1 MHTQC
6 PHCQTVYRVTA
17 AHLNIAQGHV
27 RCSHCFNVF
36 NATNYLVKEVSKET
50 LASQP
55 FEINEEKVAEIS
67 EFKIPDL
74 LQEDIYNPQRR
85 SWRFFLFWT
94 LMTFLLAMLLGGQVI
109 WFLQRDL
116 ILQHAQVRP
125 WLDNFCF
132 FMLCT
137 LPPTRDLKSFYMREH
152 FVQIHPDKKDVIQF
166 EAIFINTA
174 IFPQPYPDLQ
184 LIFQDINGHLIAK
197 RRFQPAEYL
206 SKRLRRREQ
215 MPAGASVHLKLEIK
229 NIGQFVEEGKFVE
242 GYRFEFL

>member
-27 RCSHCFNVF
+27 RCSHCYNIF
-36 NATNYLVKEVSKET
+36 NATNHLVKQLPKET
-50 LASQP
+50 LASEP
-55 FEINEEKVAEIS
+55 FQINEEKVPEIP
-67 EFKIPDL
+67 EYNIPEL
-74 LQEDIYNPQRR
+74 LQEDIYTPQRR
-85 SWRFFLFWT
+85 SWRSFFLWT
-94 LMTFLLAMLLGGQVI
+94 LMTFLSAALLTAQLM
-109 WFLQRDL
+109 WFLQRDM
-116 ILQHAQVRP
+116 ILQHPEVRP
-125 WLDNFCF
+125 WLDKFCF

-152 FVQIHPDKKDVIQF
+152 VVQIHPNKKEVIEF

-174 IFPQPYPDLQ
+174 GFPQPYPDLQ

-206 SKRLRRREQ
+206 ARPPKRREQ
-215 MPAGASVHLKLEIK
+215 MLANSSVHLKLEIK
-229 NIGQFVEEGKFVE
+229 DMAQLIEEGKIAE